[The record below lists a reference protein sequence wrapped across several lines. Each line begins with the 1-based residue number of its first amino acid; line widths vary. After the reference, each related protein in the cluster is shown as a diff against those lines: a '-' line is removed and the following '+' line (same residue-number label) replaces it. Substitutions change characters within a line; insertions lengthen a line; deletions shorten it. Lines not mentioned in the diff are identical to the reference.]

1 MSRPKLSAG
10 FCFLNSYE
18 REEFLHLK
26 RFFYLRCSLTKPYRT
41 VTQKLK
47 YVPKTPTE
55 LQSPTQY
62 YVFTIFCLFRAKTSV
77 CPWFLFNNLRY

>member
-47 YVPKTPTE
+47 YVPTDTYRTAV
-55 LQSPTQY
+55 SY
-62 YVFTIFCLFRAKTSV
+62 TI
-77 CPWFLFNNLRY
+77 LRIHDILSLPS